1 MEALP
6 TVEAFVHERLTK
18 LGVDADSYANYVAG
32 VLADDS
38 QSNDERKAVLTEM
51 LVLTVEDRDITE
63 GVSAFLDEVFVFQD
77 AEVVRIRE
85 ERTLASARAAEEA
98 AARAGRAESSAKEL
112 EERRQEEAVKRAIM
126 LQYGYVEE
134 DEEEGAG
141 DAAASGAA
149 GKGGKPKKE
158 KAGSAEAAAQAAR
171 GSRLDAALDEI
182 DDVTAERARDTGMG
196 RRAKRAAAASGD
208 VERAAARQREREELT
223 KTALASAGNL
233 AARAALGAA
242 TAGIGGAGS
251 AKFSRDAARERDDL
265 TADMLGRGSGSAAA
279 SASAGR
285 GKGAG
290 ATAGAAAGS
299 AATGGGGD
307 DSDGEE
313 YGARY
318 DDDDDGPAISSVSA
332 PSGSGR
338 PAVVHYDPLA
348 ELGRIDNRAAA
359 RDRAKAR
366 LEEESSKHSN
376 EQRRLKEAAEAAR
389 CVLWRWEG
397 RPERVGCCLRVAALQ
412 RTICSCSRLDIATLG
427 FAPSPRN
434 HSFCLSIQTVC
445 QPDASMLAR
454 AAPSVTC
461 RAAREVARQNRY
473 TNAAGLTGG
482 RS

>member
-18 LGVDADSYANYVAG
+18 LGIDADSYANYVAG

-38 QSNDERKAVLTEM
+38 QSNDERKAVLSEM

-63 GVSAFLDEVFVFQD
+63 DVSGFLDEAFVFQD

-112 EERRQEEAVKRAIM
+112 EERRQDEAVKRAIM

-134 DEEEGAG
+134 EGEEGAG

-223 KTALASAGNL
+223 KSALASAGNL

-242 TAGIGGAGS
+242 TAGIGGAGGG

-290 ATAGAAAGS
+290 ATAGAAAAGS
-299 AATGGGGD
+299 AAAGGGGD
-307 DSDGEE
+307 DSSDGEE

-389 CVLWRWEG
+389 CVLAWRWAG
-397 RPERVGCCLRVAALQ
+397 RQGGRLLSAGYRMSCSCVGAVLFIGSEASHPHRFTTGTRFGCPSRPGHLSTFHPQCLLMPPPLCLAALHVKLRDKTDT
-412 RTICSCSRLDIATLG
+412 RT
-427 FAPSPRN
+427 
-434 HSFCLSIQTVC
+434 
-445 QPDASMLAR
+445 
-454 AAPSVTC
+454 
-461 RAAREVARQNRY
+461 RQ
-473 TNAAGLTGG
+473 A
-482 RS
+482 